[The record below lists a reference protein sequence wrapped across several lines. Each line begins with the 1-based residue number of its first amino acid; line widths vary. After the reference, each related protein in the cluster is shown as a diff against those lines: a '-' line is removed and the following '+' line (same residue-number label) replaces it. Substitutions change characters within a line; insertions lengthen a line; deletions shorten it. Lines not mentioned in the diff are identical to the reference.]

1 MGNKV
6 TIIDYGYGNLYS
18 LQSAFN
24 KLKINSVI
32 TELPEVIEKAE
43 IIVLPGVG
51 SFYQAMKAIKKRELH
66 IIIKKAVRKNKT
78 IIRKWTN
85 INHRSTRISSR
96 FRYDYFKKTNR
107 RS

>member
-6 TIIDYGYGNLYS
+6 TIIDYGYGNLYFCNQ
-18 LQSAFN
+18 LN

-66 IIIKKAVRKNKT
+66 IIIKKQYEKY
-78 IIRKWTN
+78 W
-85 INHRSTRISSR
+85 
-96 FRYDYFKKTNR
+96 Y
-107 RS
+107 